1 MPQFA
6 VAEIAKQ
13 VCVVCNERY
22 SSQRPSGMLPCLHHF
37 CAPCIEG
44 ALDMLRKEAAVK
56 AKSCSIPKANEGT
69 PQQIPGVVT
78 IETIVFGQNDL
89 KSSLSSESASTAAS
103 ANVVFP
109 SAAKP
114 SMELRCPLC
123 HFVHEA
129 SQW

>member
-44 ALDMLRKEAAVK
+44 ALDMLRKEAAEK
-56 AKSCSIPKANEGT
+56 AKSCSIPKANEAKPLNT
-69 PQQIPGVVT
+69 PGVVT
-78 IETIVFGQNDL
+78 IETIVFGQNEV
-89 KSSLSSESASTAAS
+89 KSSLASDSASTTTS
-103 ANVVFP
+103 TNVGCP
-109 SAAKP
+109 LGGKP
-114 SMELRCPLC
+114 SISLVCPLC
-123 HFVHEA
+123 K
-129 SQW
+129 